1 MKFLRDE
8 EGQGMIEYALI
19 IALIAVVAIV
29 ALRAIGKSVNA
40 KLGNVN
46 DALSGTA
53 TAPTNHS

>member
-29 ALRAIGKSVNA
+29 ALRA
-40 KLGNVN
+40 LGNSVSN
-46 DALSGTA
+46 KLDNVSNTLA
-53 TAPTNHS
+53 